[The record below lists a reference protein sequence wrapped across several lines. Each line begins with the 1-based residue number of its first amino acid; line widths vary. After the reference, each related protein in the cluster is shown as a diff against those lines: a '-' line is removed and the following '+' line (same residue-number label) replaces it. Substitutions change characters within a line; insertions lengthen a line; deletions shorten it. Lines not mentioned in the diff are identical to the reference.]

1 MQWDV
6 WNRYFLR
13 FCAYHRACAMETGKI
28 FEFVEQEEAFCR
40 DEEDKVVF
48 LEFEETFLQTLTM
61 YAVIKHLKF
70 NETTEILFGL
80 EDLV

>member
-1 MQWDV
+1 M
-6 WNRYFLR
+6 R
-13 FCAYHRACAMETGKI
+13 FCAYRGACAMETGKI

-40 DEEDKVVF
+40 DEADKVAF

-61 YAVIKHLKF
+61 YAVLKHLEF
-70 NETTEILFGL
+70 NETTAILSGL